1 MTVVCTRGS
10 RCSARTLTTLVLGFT
25 GLLTG
30 CGSNSTASLGTPV
43 ITLSHTSSDFAAYRV
58 AINPPITLTDSNGVS
73 EPLIRY
79 QTTPESVDLAAL
91 TDLTELLGVPAV
103 PAGTYKS
110 ATLTLD
116 YTSASIWVNI
126 NGQAVLATP
135 VSSTGTALTTA
146 TVTITFD
153 PGHPLVIT
161 HGKSTRLAIDFDLAA
176 SNSINTATTP
186 PTVTVRP
193 FVVVTPAPAD
203 ATVTRV
209 RGPLV
214 TVQSGS
220 SDYTMNVRPLT
231 DLLTTPYGAVTVSTG
246 AQTYFNING
255 VAYTGAAGLT
265 AMASLTENTA
275 TAAYGT
281 LGDLSGITPGV
292 HATAVYA
299 GTSLES
305 PIADHISGVV
315 SARSGNTLTVHGA
328 TFLTPPVFG
337 TASYTASYANNATVT
352 IGSATVVGEDGVA
365 ASGLT
370 PAAISVGQQLDVSGQ
385 GSVDSSGNVSLDA
398 TACSSAPPC
407 QVRLAPTR
415 IWGTLNSATPGGA
428 LLDVLSLGNFA
439 PAGFNFAGT
448 GTAGQDAN
456 PSAYA
461 LNTGSLDE
469 SAIAAGTLLQVDGI
483 VNAFGSAPP
492 DFTATAITAG
502 TATEQRLVV
511 EWINGA
517 AATAPFISA
526 SSAGLV
532 VDLKNA
538 ALGTIHEIRTG
549 PPGPA
554 NTGPGVR
561 DLTLLPT
568 SPPFTIVGAAQADLR
583 LAIGSAS
590 LSTGVSVFNSISGF
604 ATALSSTFKGTNKI
618 YRLVAVGQYNTGTN
632 TFVASRISV
641 ALM

>member
-1 MTVVCTRGS
+1 MMTVVCTRGS
-10 RCSARTLTTLVLGFT
+10 RCSARTLAALALGFT
-25 GLLTG
+25 APLAG
-30 CGSNSTASLGTPV
+30 CGNSTSLTLGTPV
-43 ITLSHTSSDFAAYRV
+43 ITLSHTGSDFAAYRV
-58 AINPPITLTDSNGVS
+58 AIDSITLTDSHGAIV
-73 EPLIRY
+73 PLIAQ
-79 QTTPESVDLAAL
+79 QTTSESVDLATP
-91 TDLTELLGVPAV
+91 TDLTELLGAPAL
-103 PAGTYKS
+103 PAATYKS

-116 YTSASIWVNI
+116 YTSASIWVNV
-126 NGQAVLATP
+126 NGQAVAATP

-146 TVTITFD
+146 TLTITFD
-153 PGHPLVIT
+153 PNHPLVIAHGAST
-161 HGKSTRLAIDFDLAA
+161 HLAIAFDLAA

-193 FVVVTPAPAD
+193 FVVMTPAPAD
-203 ATVTRV
+203 ATVIRV

-214 TVQSGS
+214 TVQSAS
-220 SDYTMNVRPLT
+220 SDYVINVRPLT
-231 DLLTTPYGAVTVSTG
+231 DLQTTPYGAVTVSTD

-255 VAYTGAAGLT
+255 VAYTGAAGLA

-281 LGDLSGITPGV
+281 LGDLSGITPGF

-299 GTSLES
+299 GTGLES
-305 PIADHISGVV
+305 PAADHISGVV
-315 SARSGNTLTVHGA
+315 GARSGNTLTVHGA
-328 TFLTPPVFG
+328 TFLTPG
-337 TASYTASYANNATVT
+337 ISSYTASYANNATVT
-352 IGSATVVGEDGVA
+352 VGSATVVSEDGVA

-370 PAAISVGQQLDVSGQ
+370 PAAISVGQQLVVSGL
-385 GSVDSSGNVSLDA
+385 GSVDSAGNISLDA

-407 QVRLAPTR
+407 QVRLIPTR
-415 IWGTLNSATPGGA
+415 LWGTLNSATPGSA
-428 LLDVLSLGNFA
+428 LLDVLTLGNFA
-439 PAGFNFAGT
+439 PADFNFAGT
-448 GTAGQDAN
+448 GAAGQDAN

-517 AATAPFISA
+517 GATAPFISA
-526 SSAGLV
+526 SSSGLV
-532 VDLKNA
+532 VKLSNA

-549 PPGPA
+549 PAGPA

-590 LSTGVSVFNSISGF
+590 LSTGVSVFNSIGGF
-604 ATALSSTFKGTNKI
+604 ATALSATFKGTNKI
-618 YRLVAVGQYNTGTN
+618 YRLVAVGQYNNGAN

>member
-1 MTVVCTRGS
+1 
-10 RCSARTLTTLVLGFT
+10 
-25 GLLTG
+25 
-30 CGSNSTASLGTPV
+30 
-43 ITLSHTSSDFAAYRV
+43 
-58 AINPPITLTDSNGVS
+58 
-73 EPLIRY
+73 
-79 QTTPESVDLAAL
+79 
-91 TDLTELLGVPAV
+91 
-103 PAGTYKS
+103 
-110 ATLTLD
+110 
-116 YTSASIWVNI
+116 
-126 NGQAVLATP
+126 
-135 VSSTGTALTTA
+135 
-146 TVTITFD
+146 
-153 PGHPLVIT
+153 
-161 HGKSTRLAIDFDLAA
+161 
-176 SNSINTATTP
+176 
-186 PTVTVRP
+186 
-193 FVVVTPAPAD
+193 
-203 ATVTRV
+203 
-209 RGPLV
+209 
-214 TVQSGS
+214 
-220 SDYTMNVRPLT
+220 
-231 DLLTTPYGAVTVSTG
+231 
-246 AQTYFNING
+246 
-255 VAYTGAAGLT
+255 
-265 AMASLTENTA
+265 
-275 TAAYGT
+275 
-281 LGDLSGITPGV
+281 
-292 HATAVYA
+292 
-299 GTSLES
+299 
-305 PIADHISGVV
+305 
-315 SARSGNTLTVHGA
+315 
-328 TFLTPPVFG
+328 
-337 TASYTASYANNATVT
+337 
-352 IGSATVVGEDGVA
+352 
-365 ASGLT
+365 
-370 PAAISVGQQLDVSGQ
+370 VSGQ

-415 IWGTLNSATPGGA
+415 IWGTLNSATPGSA

-583 LAIGSAS
+583 LAIGSAT

>member
-1 MTVVCTRGS
+1 MMTVVCTRGS
-10 RCSARTLTTLVLGFT
+10 RCSARTLAPLALGFT
-25 GLLTG
+25 ALLAG
-30 CGSNSTASLGTPV
+30 CGSSTSFTPGTPV

-58 AINPPITLTDSNGVS
+58 AIDAITLTDSKGAIV
-73 EPLIRY
+73 PLIAQ
-79 QTTPESVDLAAL
+79 QTTSESVDLAAP
-91 TDLTELLGVPAV
+91 TDLTELLAVPAV
-103 PAGTYKS
+103 TAGTYKS

-116 YTSASIWVNI
+116 YTSASIWVNL
-126 NGQAVLATP
+126 NGQAVSATP
-135 VSSTGTALTTA
+135 VSSTGTALPTA

-193 FVVVTPAPAD
+193 FVVMTPAPAD
-203 ATVTRV
+203 ATVIRV
-209 RGPLV
+209 RGLLV
-214 TVQSGS
+214 TVPSGS
-220 SDYTMNVRPLT
+220 SDYIINVRPLI
-231 DLLTTPYGAVTVSTG
+231 DLASALGAVTVSTT
-246 AQTYFNING
+246 AQTYFNINHA
-255 VAYTGAAGLT
+255 AYTGAAGLN
-265 AMASLTENTA
+265 ALASLPENTII
-275 TAAYGT
+275 AAYGT
-281 LGDLSGITPGV
+281 LGDLSGITPGF

-305 PIADHISGVV
+305 PIAEHISGVV
-315 SARSGNTLTVHGA
+315 GARSGNTLTVHGA
-328 TFLTPPVFG
+328 TFLTPPVG
-337 TASYTASYANNATVT
+337 TASYTARYANNATVT
-352 IGSATVVGEDGVA
+352 IGSATVVSEDGVA

-415 IWGTLNSATPGGA
+415 IWGTLNSATPGSA

-448 GTAGQDAN
+448 GTAGQDAS

-502 TATEQRLVV
+502 TATERSEEHTSELQSRSDLVCRL
-511 EWINGA
+511 
-517 AATAPFISA
+517 
-526 SSAGLV
+526 
-532 VDLKNA
+532 
-538 ALGTIHEIRTG
+538 
-549 PPGPA
+549 
-554 NTGPGVR
+554 
-561 DLTLLPT
+561 LL
-568 SPPFTIVGAAQADLR
+568 
-583 LAIGSAS
+583 
-590 LSTGVSVFNSISGF
+590 
-604 ATALSSTFKGTNKI
+604 
-618 YRLVAVGQYNTGTN
+618 
-632 TFVASRISV
+632 
-641 ALM
+641 

>member
-10 RCSARTLTTLVLGFT
+10 RCSARSLATLVLGFT

-30 CGSNSTASLGTPV
+30 CGSHSTASLGTPV
-43 ITLSHTSSDFAAYRV
+43 ITLSDTSGDFAAYRV
-58 AINPPITLTDSNGVS
+58 AINPPITLTDSNGVP
-73 EPLIRY
+73 ETLLLY

-103 PAGTYKS
+103 RAGTYKS

-281 LGDLSGITPGV
+281 LGDLSGNTPGF

-305 PIADHISGVV
+305 PVADHISGVV

-337 TASYTASYANNATVT
+337 SASYTASYVNNATVT
-352 IGSATVVGEDGVA
+352 IGSSTVVSEDGVA
-365 ASGLT
+365 ASALT
-370 PAAISVGQQLDVSGQ
+370 PAALSVGQQLDVSGQ

-415 IWGTLNSATPGGA
+415 IWGTLNSATPGSA

-492 DFTATAITAG
+492 DFGWPLADRTAMIVRSGTQHRCITSARAAI
-502 TATEQRLVV
+502 R
-511 EWINGA
+511 
-517 AATAPFISA
+517 APRGSRQSPRWPPGGISA
-526 SSAGLV
+526 PGSGRWSQGSCCRSRHSRFMPAPRCSWPGSRCFLPDCRRRAGIG
-532 VDLKNA
+532 A
-538 ALGTIHEIRTG
+538 GER
-549 PPGPA
+549 PGSWH
-554 NTGPGVR
+554 G
-561 DLTLLPT
+561 
-568 SPPFTIVGAAQADLR
+568 
-583 LAIGSAS
+583 
-590 LSTGVSVFNSISGF
+590 GF
-604 ATALSSTFKGTNKI
+604 ALTRLLRAEIGKG
-618 YRLVAVGQYNTGTN
+618 RDWPC
-632 TFVASRISV
+632 ASCS
-641 ALM
+641 